1 MFKILRSIGNYLKQ
15 VVTLILFLIS
25 ILLVVYM
32 LPRER
37 KFDLDYSIGSPWKY
51 ENLTAKFSF
60 SIYKTDA
67 ELQAEK
73 DSLLTKIQPYF
84 TMEPFVMGESLN
96 AFKEDFN
103 SRWVTF
109 SINEFNI
116 NNEDSAYFKKSR
128 YLPLRNL
135 QEDYFKSIFSL
146 IESVYI
152 KGIVLDPLPSEYNMQ
167 DVSDIK
173 LLKGNVAKD
182 KSYASMYTIKSAYQY
197 IRTEIDNKL
206 KEEKNH
212 QLKRYSEFFNQLDIN
227 TYLSENVIFNAEKT
241 RMETGESEKSISLT
255 KGIIQEGE
263 LIIARG
269 VIVTHET
276 FQILESY
283 KRDYSAQFGNVNSW
297 LAWGG
302 RCLLAAFVFFV
313 LYLFFYNFRKE
324 VLQSLPKTI
333 FVLFMMLIMIFIG
346 MMISKWISSTKT
358 YTPDTITYYVV
369 PFAILPIIIRTFY
382 DDRVAL
388 FVHLLTILL
397 AAFFADSRFEFVF
410 LNIIAGMVAIFSLTN
425 LYHRSRFFLAALFV
439 FLSYSV
445 TYTAMLV
452 IQDGTLSQ
460 LRLVTYGN
468 FALNGVLVMLSFLL
482 IFIFEKTFGFLS
494 DTTLMELSDTNQLLL
509 RKLAESAPATFQHS
523 LQVANL
529 CEEAIR
535 HIGGNPMLMRTGALY
550 HDIGKMIDASYFT
563 ENQGGGP
570 NPHSNKD
577 LKESAKIII
586 DHVHKGKELA
596 KKHNLPDVIVDFI
609 LTHHGT
615 STAKYFYKTY
625 QNQHPDQEVD
635 KSDFQ
640 YPGPRP
646 MSKETAV
653 LMMADTVEAASRSL
667 ENYTKESI
675 SELVERLINAQ
686 IDEGQFEDADITFKD
701 IKKVKEVF
709 KTRLNT
715 IYHARISYPK

>member
-1 MFKILRSIGNYLKQ
+1 MFKIFRVIGNYLKQ
-15 VVTLILFLIS
+15 VVTLVLFLAS

-37 KFDLDYSIGSPWKY
+37 KFDLDYSVGSPWKY
-51 ENLTAKFSF
+51 DNLTAKFSF
-60 SIYKTDA
+60 SIYKTEA
-67 ELQAEK
+67 ELEAEK
-73 DSLLTKIQPYF
+73 DSLFKKIFPYF
-84 TMEPFVMGESLN
+84 TMQPIVIGENLN
-96 AFKEDFN
+96 AFKEDFS
-103 SRWVTF
+103 SRWISY
-109 SINEFNI
+109 SINEYNI
-116 NNEDSAYFKKSR
+116 SEDSAYYKSSR

-135 QEDYFKSIFSL
+135 QEEYFNYIFSL
-146 IESVYI
+146 IESTYI
-152 KGIVLDPLPSEYNMQ
+152 KGIVLDPLPAEYNMQ
-167 DVSDIK
+167 DVSDVK
-173 LLKGNVAKD
+173 LLKGNVSED
-182 KSYASMYTIKSAYQY
+182 KSYASMYTIKTAYQY
-197 IRTEIDNKL
+197 IRTEVDNKL
-206 KEEKNH
+206 KDENNR
-212 QLKRYSEFFNQLDIN
+212 QVKRYNDFFNQLDIN
-227 TYLSENVIFNAEKT
+227 HYLSENVIFNAEMT
-241 RMETGESEKSISLT
+241 RMETSESEKSISLT

-263 LIIARG
+263 LIISNG
-269 VIVTHET
+269 VIVSQET

-283 KRDYSAQFGNVNSW
+283 KRDYSGQFGNVNTW
-297 LAWGG
+297 FALGG
-302 RCLLAAFVFFV
+302 RFLLAAFVFLV
-313 LYLFFYNFRKE
+313 LFLFLYNFRKE
-324 VLQSLPKTI
+324 ILQSITKTVFI
-333 FVLFMMLIMIFIG
+333 LFIMLVMIFIG
-346 MMISKWISSTKT
+346 MMANKWISASQT
-358 YTPDTITYYVV
+358 YDVNNLTYYIV

-410 LNIIAGMVAIFSLTN
+410 LNIIAGMIAIFSLTN

-460 LRLVTYGN
+460 LNLITYRDFG
-468 FALNGVLVMLSFLL
+468 LNGVLIMLSFLL
-482 IFIFEKTFGFLS
+482 IYVFEKTFGFLS
-494 DTTLMELSDTNQLLL
+494 DTTLMELSDTNQPLL

-535 HIGGNPMLMRTGALY
+535 HIGGNPMLVRTGALY

-570 NPHSNKD
+570 NPHANKD

-625 QNQHPDQEVD
+625 QNQNPEQDVN
-635 KSDFQ
+635 KTDFQ

-709 KTRLNT
+709 KSRLNT